1 MSARV
6 LLEADNLDIW
16 RQEVQAAL
24 GTVRAAR
31 YVVRNSSATEFI
43 IDTIPIQVDQVIRVH
58 TTILAKQVSGTGTG
72 SVSSREMYAT
82 FKHFNGTVSQ
92 VGSTDD
98 HGSVKD
104 DTNWSQDYEIDGET
118 VNVVAYFNGANGAD
132 GLHVVFNVYSYI
144 HSMKES

>member
-1 MSARV
+1 
-6 LLEADNLDIW
+6 
-16 RQEVQAAL
+16 
-24 GTVRAAR
+24 
-31 YVVRNSSATEFI
+31 
-43 IDTIPIQVDQVIRVH
+43 
-58 TTILAKQVSGTGTG
+58 
-72 SVSSREMYAT
+72 MYAT

-98 HGSVKD
+98 QGNVKD